1 MSSWRQAER
10 RKPHPATF
18 YEAEGV
24 KVDKGDNRP
33 SIRTLVFSLALVGV
47 IVLIGVVTN
56 QAAIAALATI
66 LICGAVVAVWII
78 RGRAGAK

>member
-24 KVDKGDNRP
+24 KVDKGGNRP
-33 SIRTLVFSLALVGV
+33 TIRTLVFSLALVGV

-56 QAAIAALATI
+56 QDAIAALATI
-66 LICGAVVAVWII
+66 LICGAVVALWII
-78 RGRAGAK
+78 RGRAR